1 LRYPTQS
8 GWSYSILQ
16 QLAESLSSKARKVTT
31 LVSVDYSVYNIKE
44 ELLDAIEQVE
54 NLLKLYLN
62 AFLAESQASGTKN
75 NY

>member
-1 LRYPTQS
+1 M
-8 GWSYSILQ
+8 
-16 QLAESLSSKARKVTT
+16 AESLSSKARKVTT

-75 NY
+75 NYWHPNLRHLQNAIR